1 MATPDAVCVDTAY
14 PWPTPLYPRNGGLTL
29 PSPIVIAIVY
39 AKHCESSE
47 KPQTQTQT
55 AQKQRTKR
63 RPRRPY
69 VCMIVA
75 RIPVVMSFWCS
86 ALRCTPFVH
95 IVITLYASV
104 RVPCAMW
111 DVSVCIV
118 MRLCVCMREGTRN
131 EITPGIVLMRL
142 FSIQC
147 VCVSVCNVD

>member
-1 MATPDAVCVDTAY
+1 MAVVLPIYAECSAFAAY
-14 PWPTPLYPRNGGLTL
+14 MLFQFSHGKGNTRTDIIYNLCAYILLVLLLQWLRLTL
-29 PSPIVIAIVY
+29 CALIRHIRGQHLYTPGMEASLC
-39 AKHCESSE
+39 HRLSSS
-47 KPQTQTQT
+47 QLYMRNT

-104 RVPCAMW
+104 RVPCAM
-111 DVSVCIV
+111 
-118 MRLCVCMREGTRN
+118 
-131 EITPGIVLMRL
+131 
-142 FSIQC
+142 
-147 VCVSVCNVD
+147 